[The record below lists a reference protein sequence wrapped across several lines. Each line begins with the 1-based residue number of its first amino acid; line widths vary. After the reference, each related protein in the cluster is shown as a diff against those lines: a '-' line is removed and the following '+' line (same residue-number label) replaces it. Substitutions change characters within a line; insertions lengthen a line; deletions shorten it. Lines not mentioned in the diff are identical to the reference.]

1 MAEHE
6 IVWFGKKAGHENRP
20 ESLLHPFTLM
30 LSNTNQGSSCTEKE
44 ETLTE
49 QEHGPLPVIYRNLIL

>member
-20 ESLLHPFTLM
+20 ESLLHP
-30 LSNTNQGSSCTEKE
+30 EKKNIARV
-44 ETLTE
+44 LNLF
-49 QEHGPLPVIYRNLIL
+49 PSVIFEKRNFL

>member
-20 ESLLHPFTLM
+20 ESLLHPFLGLPLYEKIVFTVKGRLKIEAVRRIAQTL
-30 LSNTNQGSSCTEKE
+30 NVK
-44 ETLTE
+44 
-49 QEHGPLPVIYRNLIL
+49 